1 MKALG
6 RYSIAGFLLVLVA
19 TLGMWPFMG
28 PEGHRSLLL
37 AAAVALPVQVG
48 AFALLMRAGAHP
60 TKFLL
65 WWAVGVLGRMAIVIG
80 IGLAIT
86 RMEGIEP
93 SVLLL
98 STAGFFF
105 ALLLIEPAFFDRA
118 KDTAQVAP

>member
-28 PEGHRSLLL
+28 PAGHRSLLL

-48 AFALLMRAGAHP
+48 AFALLVRAGAHP
-60 TKFLL
+60 TRFLL
-65 WWAVGVLGRMAIVIG
+65 WWAVGVLARMAIVISV
-80 IGLAIT
+80 GLAIT
-86 RMEGIEP
+86 NLEGIEP

-98 STAGFFF
+98 SIAGFFF
-105 ALLLIEPAFFDRA
+105 ALLLMEPAFFDRNR
-118 KDTAQVAP
+118 DTAQFAQ